1 MQTFGTIH
9 PSAVIPPALA
19 AMAQGRDFIRTEEFA
34 HAMCRAVAT
43 VHKNHCLTGE
53 CFGIRP
59 IKRGKLLLWPVA
71 AVAKALTG
79 GA

>member
-1 MQTFGTIH
+1 MSGHAQ
-9 PSAVIPPALA
+9 PSLPPALA
-19 AMAQGRDFIRTEEFA
+19 QMAGGRDYIKTEQFA

-53 CFGIRP
+53 CFGVRP

-71 AVAKALTG
+71 AVAQLLSSG
-79 GA
+79 E

>member
-1 MQTFGTIH
+1 MPDYVLHART
-9 PSAVIPPALA
+9 AIPPALA
-19 AMAQGRDFIRTEEFA
+19 EVAQGRDYIKTEEFA
-34 HAMCRAVAT
+34 HAMSRAVAT

-71 AVAKALTG
+71 AVAQVLTVDG
-79 GA
+79 